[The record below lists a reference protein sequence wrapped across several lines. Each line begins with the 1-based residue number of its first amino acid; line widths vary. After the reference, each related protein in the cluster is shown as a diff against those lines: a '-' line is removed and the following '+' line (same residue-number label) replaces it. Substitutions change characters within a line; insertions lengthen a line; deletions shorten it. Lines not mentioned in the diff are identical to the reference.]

1 MNPTT
6 KKRQAVVLIHGIGEQ
21 RPIITLRSFV
31 ESVAQSLKDR
41 NLAREEEVLFW
52 DKPDPDS
59 GNYETRKM
67 TMRQGKTHPTTDFY
81 EFYWAH
87 HMRNT
92 NYAHIKDWVQ
102 RVILRYPG
110 SISRRLLP
118 VFAFLWFVTI
128 VAFAGVGYFI
138 YTRGF
143 TDLYQKFTTIAS
155 GLVVTFTLGYFT
167 KLLFSYLGDAARY
180 LDPSP
185 GNILERKNIRLE
197 GLNLLRKLHES
208 GKYDRIIVVGHSL
221 GSVIAYDLVKFLWN
235 EYYKTFDP
243 DKYHAVSNSPDKGK
257 PDLLQLSEDVSN
269 KLSKGEADVEA
280 FQAAQQQSYAYLKR
294 IGNKWL
300 VTDLV
305 TIGSPLTHAGHLFV
319 YEKGLF
325 EKLKEQRE
333 YPTCPP
339 HFQKLE
345 KTNIVKSEI
354 PIEGTGDTFKVKH
367 YNHSSPFAVTKW
379 TNIYYTPDYIG
390 GPLQGVFGK
399 GIKDIPIKKRNLI
412 PIYPGGHT
420 EYWTMKNKAHI
431 LNEIW
436 KILET
441 PEVKV

>member
-31 ESVAQSLKDR
+31 ESVAEYLKAMK
-41 NLAREEEVLFW
+41 LARPDEVLFW
-52 DKPDPDS
+52 DKPDTDS
-59 GNYETRKM
+59 GNYETRKL
-67 TMRQGKTHPTTDFY
+67 TMRQGRNHSTTDFY

-102 RVILRYPG
+102 RVIFRRPG
-110 SISRRLLP
+110 GVSPRLLP
-118 VFAFLWFVTI
+118 VFIFLWLMTLIALVP
-128 VAFAGVGYFI
+128 AGYFT
-138 YTRGF
+138 YKYGF
-143 TDLYQKFTTIAS
+143 TNIFQKVATIS
-155 GLVVTFTLGYFT
+155 TGLIATFILAFFT
-167 KLLFSYLGDAARY
+167 KLLFNYLGDAARY

-185 GNILERKNIRLE
+185 GNILERRNIRME
-197 GLNLLRKLHES
+197 GISLLKRLHES
-208 GKYDRIIVVGHSL
+208 GKYDRVILVGHSL

-235 EYYKTFDP
+235 EYYKSFDP
-243 DKYHAVSNSPDKGK
+243 DKFYAVLSGPDKSQL
-257 PDLLQLSEDVSN
+257 DLLESSETTS
-269 KLSKGEADVEA
+269 KLLAEDNANLAD
-280 FQAAQQQSYAYLKR
+280 FQAAQQQSYDYLKS

-300 VTDLV
+300 ITDLI

-339 HFQKLE
+339 RFQKPDT
-345 KTNIVKSEI
+345 TNIVKSENFS
-354 PIEGTGDTFKVKH
+354 IEGVEHPFTVKH

-379 TNIYYTPDYIG
+379 TNIYYASDYIG

-399 GIKDIPIKKRNLI
+399 GIKDIPVSKRNYI

-420 EYWTMKNKAHI
+420 DYWTMRNKKHI
-431 LNEIW
+431 VGEIW

-441 PEVKV
+441 QK

>member
-31 ESVAQSLKDR
+31 ESVAEYLKAMK
-41 NLAREEEVLFW
+41 LARPDEVLFW
-52 DKPDPDS
+52 DKPDTDS
-59 GNYETRKM
+59 GNYETRKL
-67 TMRQGKTHPTTDFY
+67 TMRQGRNHSTTDFY

-102 RVILRYPG
+102 RVIFRRPG
-110 SISRRLLP
+110 GVSRRLLP
-118 VFAFLWFVTI
+118 VFIFLWIVTLATLI
-128 VAFAGVGYFI
+128 PGVYFT
-138 YTRGF
+138 YKYGF
-143 TDLYQKFTTIAS
+143 TNIFQKIATIS
-155 GLVVTFTLGYFT
+155 TGLIATFILAFFT
-167 KLLFSYLGDAARY
+167 KLLFNYLGDAARY

-185 GNILERKNIRLE
+185 GNILERRNIRME
-197 GLNLLRKLHES
+197 GISLLKRLHES
-208 GKYDRIIVVGHSL
+208 GKYDRVVLVGHSL

-235 EYYKTFDP
+235 EYYKSFAP
-243 DKYHAVSNSPDKGK
+243 DKFYAVFNGPDKNQL
-257 PDLLQLSEDVSN
+257 DLLESSETASKLLSEGKAN
-269 KLSKGEADVEA
+269 VED
-280 FQAAQQQSYAYLKR
+280 FQAAQQQSYAYLKH

-300 VTDLV
+300 ITDLI

-339 HFQKLE
+339 RFQKPDT
-345 KTNIVKSEI
+345 TNIVKSENFS
-354 PIEGTGDTFKVKH
+354 IEGVAHPFTVKH

-379 TNIYYTPDYIG
+379 TNIYYASDYIG

-399 GIKDIPIKKRNLI
+399 GIKDIAVNKRNYI

-420 EYWTMKNKAHI
+420 DYWTMRNKKHI
-431 LNEIW
+431 VGEIW

-441 PEVKV
+441 QE